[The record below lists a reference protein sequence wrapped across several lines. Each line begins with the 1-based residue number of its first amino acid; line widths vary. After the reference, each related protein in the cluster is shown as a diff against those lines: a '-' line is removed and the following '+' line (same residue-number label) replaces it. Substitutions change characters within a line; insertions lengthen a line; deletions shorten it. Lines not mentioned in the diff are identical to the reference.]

1 MAGYINLLFITAIAA
16 VTFCSATYF
25 FGKLLWSRMALQ
37 DLEQWTKPH
46 RTLTRTEKLRLMA
59 DYDALGKIDKKTG
72 ALLIPKNDNVYLLEG
87 KIGGFGLETIAA
99 KSQKITIDNVA
110 VEFPNGLSEYLQPGI
125 NVAEVAISKTHAIVL
140 SLNSVFLDPP
150 KSENVA
156 PEMVAA
162 LKRLQVIEKKSGLE
176 RRPNSLRSRD

>member
-99 KSQKITIDNVA
+99 KS
-110 VEFPNGLSEYLQPGI
+110 
-125 NVAEVAISKTHAIVL
+125 
-140 SLNSVFLDPP
+140 
-150 KSENVA
+150 
-156 PEMVAA
+156 
-162 LKRLQVIEKKSGLE
+162 
-176 RRPNSLRSRD
+176 

>member
-1 MAGYINLLFITAIAA
+1 M
-16 VTFCSATYF
+16 
-25 FGKLLWSRMALQ
+25 
-37 DLEQWTKPH
+37 
-46 RTLTRTEKLRLMA
+46 
-59 DYDALGKIDKKTG
+59 
-72 ALLIPKNDNVYLLEG
+72 
-87 KIGGFGLETIAA
+87 
-99 KSQKITIDNVA
+99 
-110 VEFPNGLSEYLQPGI
+110 
-125 NVAEVAISKTHAIVL
+125 AEVAISKTHAIVL